1 MSTRDADG
9 AARRDEDPAAAYV
22 EYNDRHFEKGGA
34 DSTAPVS
41 AGEAAA
47 RLRAY
52 RPAGWKRVAAWGAV
66 VMGAIMLVG
75 GGGVSGEYPQTEAV
89 NSWIASIFYFL
100 VFAVPGA
107 YWLWCNRRD
116 TRQVAEWARRRDT
129 YTEDWALLTADEQE
143 LFARPDSEL
152 PLVEK
157 RRWGIVAVVVV
168 VLLVLASL
176 FIPDAAGVV

>member
-1 MSTRDADG
+1 
-9 AARRDEDPAAAYV
+9 
-22 EYNDRHFEKGGA
+22 
-34 DSTAPVS
+34 
-41 AGEAAA
+41 
-47 RLRAY
+47 
-52 RPAGWKRVAAWGAV
+52 
-66 VMGAIMLVG
+66 MGAIMLVG
-75 GGGVSGEYPQTEAV
+75 GGGVSSEYPQSEAV

-100 VFAVPGA
+100 AFAVPGA

-116 TRQVAEWARRRDT
+116 TRQVAEWARRRNA